1 MRILVHPGLTNG
13 PGMLRVVT
21 GALAEQGNEVVPWEQ
36 HRQSGDP
43 FDIVY
48 LHFAARHF
56 LEPGE
61 RLHPGNAPATA
72 PEFLESVRTLRHE
85 GAKVVLHVHDR
96 VPHVWLGAAETWDQR
111 MEPLHRMVDG
121 VVHMTQASLD
131 MHRET
136 LLGELPSVVVPFP
149 SFELVP
155 RPAASRSS
163 GVLPRLVL
171 IGRMVPRKHFVA
183 ACTELLTNSDL
194 RAVVGGEPAVD
205 RIAADLRS
213 LAALYPERLEVLAHR
228 LADQE
233 ITGLFSQPSVALLNQ
248 PSLLNSGVMM
258 TALCHGAPVIAPD
271 TPVNREH
278 RERFGAE
285 WIRLFQAPLQG
296 AELQRLAEMSLPH
309 GFPDLSANDPT
320 LTAAAIGGFMSEIP
334 RR

>member
-1 MRILVHPGLTNG
+1 
-13 PGMLRVVT
+13 MLRVVT
-21 GALAEQGNEVVPWEQ
+21 AALAEQGNEVVPWEQ
-36 HRQSGDP
+36 HRRSGDP

-48 LHFAARHF
+48 LHFAAHHF

-61 RLHPGNAPATA
+61 RLHPSNAPATA
-72 PEFLESVRTLRHE
+72 PEFLESVRTLRDE

-96 VPHVWLGAAETWDQR
+96 VPHVWLGAVEAWDQR

-121 VVHMTQASLD
+121 VVHMTQASLV
-131 MHRET
+131 MHRDT
-136 LLGELPSVVVPFP
+136 LLGELPSTVVPFP
-149 SFELVP
+149 CFELVTP
-155 RPAASRSS
+155 SAVDRSS
-163 GVLPRLVL
+163 AVLPRLVL

-183 ACTELLTNSDL
+183 ACRELLANSTL
-194 RAVVGGEPAVD
+194 RAVVGGTPAVEE
-205 RIAADLRS
+205 IAAELHS
-213 LAALYPERLEVLAHR
+213 LAILYPDRLEVLAHR
-228 LADQE
+228 LADDE
-233 ITGLFSQPSVALLNQ
+233 ISGLFSEPSVALLNQ

-285 WIRLFQAPLQG
+285 WIRLFRAPLQG

-320 LTAAAIGGFMSEIP
+320 LAAAAIGAFMSEIT